1 MKLTT
6 RYKGFM
12 LVTTITATSRYTTA
26 YSNSFARFSG
36 DFIDTINYVDAVTS
50 IE

>member
-12 LVTTITATSRYTTA
+12 LVTTITKTSRYTTA

-36 DFIDTINYVDAVTS
+36 NFIDTINYVDAVTANK
-50 IE
+50 

>member
-1 MKLTT
+1 MTLTT
-6 RYKGFM
+6 RYKGFK
-12 LVTTITATSRYTTA
+12 LVTIINKNSRYTTA

-50 IE
+50 NK